1 MARRWHLRTCMP
13 LRCTVF
19 VSPYLRKS
27 KPATVEM
34 GNPKFNTKL
43 GQHILKNPGIIDTI
57 MERAGIKPSD
67 TILEVGGGTGM
78 LSLKLLPKCAKLICY
93 EKDIRLAA
101 ELVKKVNAKH
111 LSHKFELN
119 VGDAL
124 RATFPPFDMCISNI
138 PYQISG
144 PLVFKLLQEN
154 FKCAY
159 IMFQREFA
167 QRLIA
172 RPGSSEYS
180 RLSVAVQL
188 LAKVHNVMNVSRNS
202 FVPPPM
208 VDSSVVRIEPRVPRP
223 PINIEEFNRL
233 LKICFLRKNKRL
245 SGIFK
250 RTVIQNMQKVN
261 SKYTVQEIEKKT
273 TGVLRKLSTDRA
285 AKMDIE
291 DFLFLL
297 LEFKKEGINF

>member
-1 MARRWHLRTCMP
+1 
-13 LRCTVF
+13 
-19 VSPYLRKS
+19 
-27 KPATVEM
+27 
-34 GNPKFNTKL
+34 
-43 GQHILKNPGIIDTI
+43 
-57 MERAGIKPSD
+57 
-67 TILEVGGGTGM
+67 
-78 LSLKLLPKCAKLICY
+78 
-93 EKDIRLAA
+93 
-101 ELVKKVNAKH
+101 
-111 LSHKFELN
+111 
-119 VGDAL
+119 
-124 RATFPPFDMCISNI
+124 
-138 PYQISG
+138 
-144 PLVFKLLQEN
+144 
-154 FKCAY
+154 
-159 IMFQREFA
+159 MFQREFA

-172 RPGSSEYS
+172 RPGCSEYS

-250 RTVIQNMQKVN
+250 RTVIQDMQKVN
-261 SKYTVQEIEKKT
+261 KAYTLQEIEKKT
-273 TGVLRKLSTDRA
+273 TGILRKLGADRA

-297 LEFKKEGINF
+297 LEFKKEGISF